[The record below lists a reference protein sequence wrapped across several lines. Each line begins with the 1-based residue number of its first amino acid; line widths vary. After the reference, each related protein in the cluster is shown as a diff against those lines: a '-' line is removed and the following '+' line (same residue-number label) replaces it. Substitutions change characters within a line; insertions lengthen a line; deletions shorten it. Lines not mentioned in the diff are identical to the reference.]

1 MALCLPPSA
10 KAAVKSGGIGLAIA
24 NFQRTNMD
32 SLELQVLNTHYESF
46 FNGGNGRECTQ
57 RDKFVG
63 THEHVYHYDLG
74 EAMMVFKEN

>member
-1 MALCLPPSA
+1 MALCLPPPAETAVRSA
-10 KAAVKSGGIGLAIA
+10 GIGLLIA

-32 SLELQVLNTHYESF
+32 SLELQVSNTHYESF
-46 FNGGNGRECTQ
+46 LNGGDGRKSTH

-63 THEHVYHYDLG
+63 THEHVYNYDLG